1 MIPWLS
7 RREGLRQRSNY
18 NRQSFLSLQG
28 NFNKGWQI
36 ITMRRRQTGA
46 FHWIFFASYALPE
59 SEMSSKDSDFLGTS
73 IIFKNIYPLKLI
85 YELSD
90 RLNLS
95 SIPFYKNIFIQIF
108 NISLKR

>member
-1 MIPWLS
+1 MAN
-7 RREGLRQRSNY
+7 NY
-18 NRQSFLSLQG
+18 NEKKTDRSVSLD
-28 NFNKGWQI
+28 
-36 ITMRRRQTGA
+36 
-46 FHWIFFASYALPE
+46 FFASYALPE

-108 NISLKR
+108 NISLKRWK